1 LRQAID
7 DHAVLWF
14 VVDEIGK
21 MELFSAAFRET
32 MLAALDSPKPV
43 LATIMRASHPWGEA
57 IKSRP
62 DVTLIEVTPSD
73 RQGLPEQILHWLQ
86 VWLKT

>member
-1 LRQAID
+1 
-7 DHAVLWF
+7 VLWL

-43 LATIMRASHPWGEA
+43 LATIMRASQPWGDA
-57 IKSRP
+57 VKSRS
-62 DVTLIEVTPSD
+62 DVTLIEVTPAN

-86 VWLKT
+86 VRRKT